1 MIGTL
6 VAKDV
11 KLFFRNRFFAT
22 VTGLALVIYLAI
34 YFLLPLQTEN
44 SVGVAIHLEDPAASP
59 EFRQRLAEEED
70 FTLFP
75 SKDEMLAALED
86 TDDYFVGM
94 SVPAAAAQAVA
105 RGESTTLQAF
115 YAPDVPA
122 EAKQV
127 FHELLVFIANAVNP
141 DLLAR
146 LAPIEETEFVL
157 GHDLLGQSLS
167 VRDRFLPLLLL
178 AMVMTEV
185 LGLGTL
191 IVREIETGTARAL
204 LTGPLRLPTFL
215 AAKIVTGLVLAMGQ
229 VVIVVL
235 VTGKIVISPLL
246 LLTTLFLGS
255 LLIVGMAF
263 FIAAISRNNTS
274 VLAWGTLT
282 LILFLIPALSIMLPG
297 LASGWM
303 ELVPSHYF
311 ADALHRVLN
320 FQAGWADVARDLSL
334 LAAAGPAALVI
345 GGAVLRR
352 RL

>member
-22 VTGLALVIYLAI
+22 VTGLALVLYLAI

-59 EFRQRLAEEED
+59 EFRQRLTEDED

-94 SVPAAAAQAVA
+94 SVPAAAA

-141 DLLAR
+141 DLMAR
-146 LAPIEETEFVL
+146 LSPIEETEFVL
-157 GHDLLGQSLS
+157 GHDLLGQPLA

-215 AAKIVTGLVLAMGQ
+215 VAKIVTGLVLAMSQ

-235 VTGKIVISPLL
+235 VTGKIVVSPLL

-303 ELVPSHYF
+303 ELVPSHYL

-320 FQAGWADVARDLSL
+320 FQAGWADVARDLFL

>member
-6 VAKDV
+6 VAKDI

-22 VTGLALVIYLAI
+22 VTGLALVLYLTLF
-34 YFLLPLQTEN
+34 FLLPHGTEQP
-44 SVGVAIHLEDPAASP
+44 VGVAVHLEDPAASP
-59 EFRQRLAEEED
+59 EFKQRIAGEED

-75 SKDEMLAALED
+75 SEEEMLAALED
-86 TDDYFVGM
+86 TDDFFIGM
-94 SVPAAAAQAVA
+94 SVPAAAAEALA

-115 YAPDVPA
+115 YAPGIPA
-122 EAKQV
+122 EAKQA
-127 FHELLVFIANAVNP
+127 FHELLVFMANAVNP

-157 GHDLLGQSLS
+157 GHDLLGRPLS
-167 VRDRFLPLLLL
+167 VRDRFVPLLLL
-178 AMVMTEV
+178 AIIMTEM

-191 IVREIETGTARAL
+191 IVREVETGTARAL
-204 LTGPLRLPTFL
+204 LTGPLRLPAFL
-215 AAKIVTGLVLAMGQ
+215 TAKVVTGLVLAMSQ

-235 VTGKIVISPLL
+235 VTGVIAVSPLL
-246 LLTTLFLGS
+246 LLTTLLLGC

-263 FIAAISRNNTS
+263 FIAAISRNGMS
-274 VLAWGTLT
+274 VMAWGTLAM
-282 LILFLIPALSIMLPG
+282 ILFLLPVLSIFLPG

-303 ELVPSHYF
+303 EAIPSHYF

-334 LAAAGPAALVI
+334 LAAMGLGTLAI
-345 GGAVLRR
+345 GGAVLWRK
-352 RL
+352 L

>member
-22 VTGLALVIYLAI
+22 ITVLALVLYLAI

-44 SVGVAIHLEDPAASP
+44 SVGVAIHLEDPAASAA
-59 EFRQRLAEEED
+59 FRQRLAEDEA
-70 FTLFP
+70 FAFFP
-75 SKDEMLAALED
+75 TKDEMLAALED

-94 SVPAAAAQAVA
+94 SVPAAAAQAAA
-105 RGESTTLQAF
+105 RGEATTLQAF

-157 GHDLLGQSLS
+157 GHDLFGQSLS

-185 LGLGTL
+185 LGMGTL

-215 AAKIVTGLVLAMGQ
+215 AAKIATGLILTMSQ

-235 VTGKIVISPLL
+235 VTGKIVVAPLL

-263 FIAAISRNNTS
+263 FTAAISRDNAS

-282 LILFLIPALSIMLPG
+282 MILFLIPALSTLLPG

-320 FQAGWADVARDLSL
+320 FQAGWTDVARDLFV
-334 LAAAGPAALVI
+334 LAAVGPAALTI
-345 GGAVLRR
+345 GGAVLWRR
-352 RL
+352 I